1 MLDILEPMDGSPT
14 SAAET
19 MGASASA
26 GGGMGASASAGGGM
40 GASASAG
47 GGDGGGVLFK
57 DLYVVLQDGGMDL
70 HRYFQETCRKEHS
83 LSDIKS
89 ISRQLCA
96 ALSYLHSC
104 RVVHRDLKPH
114 NVLIDPKTLCVRIA
128 DFGLCRSF
136 EPPPGQSLD
145 DDVPPSPR
153 LIRKSQ
159 SEMNFESFSASRALF
174 GDDDM
179 QEDALL
185 DSMIRCLKAR
195 CVSP

>member
-1 MLDILEPMDGSPT
+1 
-14 SAAET
+14 
-19 MGASASA
+19 
-26 GGGMGASASAGGGM
+26 
-40 GASASAG
+40 
-47 GGDGGGVLFK
+47 
-57 DLYVVLQDGGMDL
+57 MDL
-70 HRYFQETCRKEHS
+70 HRYFQETSRKEHS

-136 EPPPGQSLD
+136 ELPPGQTP
-145 DDVPPSPR
+145 DVLPSPR
-153 LIRKSQ
+153 LFRKSR

-174 GDDDM
+174 GDDGM
-179 QEDALL
+179 QEDDALL
-185 DSMIRCLKAR
+185 DGMSRCVNAR
-195 CVSP
+195 CGAYPPPPRALSV